1 LDEYAH
7 YKLEPTVF
15 GVFGVVGDPN
25 HVCCLS
31 TNSNDLHVFLLCW
44 EYDPCS
50 LYLGAMI
57 TGMGI
62 FIECGYG
69 SHMGIDA
76 ATLTTPKCN
85 SDLSWTAIK
94 SDYKS
99 QSMNPS

>member
-1 LDEYAH
+1 MKYCLIGWRIVELDEYAH

-69 SHMGIDA
+69 FHTGIDA
-76 ATLTTPKCN
+76 ATLQ
-85 SDLSWTAIK
+85 I
-94 SDYKS
+94 
-99 QSMNPS
+99 